1 MAIAEEQFNGVRDVF
16 SSDNNTAEVGYDVHD
31 AADEAA
37 VKAIMNATAPST
49 RNGLFIISMEIY
61 EQVNNTTWRVRV
73 RYAPR
78 TWTENPDS
86 RFSFDT
92 TGGSQHITQ
101 SLTTVNGYGGAT
113 PANKDAIGYDG
124 KNVGGVDITVPVY
137 EFSKVQFFDDGDID
151 NAYKSILRNL
161 TGTVNDNTFNGF
173 AAGEVLF
180 LGAVGSRQGD
190 DPNDQWEI
198 TYRFASLP
206 NQTGLSV
213 GDISGIAKKGWE
225 YMDIR
230 YAEVVGTP
238 SGSDVQQ
245 VLKEPFAVYIHRVY
259 FDGDFSDLGIGV

>member
-1 MAIAEEQFNGVRDVF
+1 MATAEEQFNGVRDVF

-73 RYAPR
+73 RYAER

-101 SLTTVNGYGGAT
+101 SLTTVNAYGDDSSR
-113 PANKDAIGYDG
+113 NKDAIGFDG
-124 KNVGGVDITVPVY
+124 KNVEGVDITVPVY
-137 EFSKVQFFDDGDID
+137 EFSEVHFFDDGDID
-151 NAYKSILRNL
+151 NAYKSTLRGL
-161 TGTVNDNTFNGF
+161 TGSVNNNTFKGF

-190 DPNDQWEI
+190 DPSDQWEI
-198 TYRFASLP
+198 SYRFVSLP

-213 GDISGIAKKGWE
+213 GDIPGIAKKGWE

-230 YAEVVGTP
+230 YSEVVETA
-238 SGSDVQQ
+238 SGSEQ
-245 VLKEPFAVYIHRVY
+245 VLKAPFAVYIHRVY
-259 FDGDFSDLGIGV
+259 PDGNFAGIGIGV